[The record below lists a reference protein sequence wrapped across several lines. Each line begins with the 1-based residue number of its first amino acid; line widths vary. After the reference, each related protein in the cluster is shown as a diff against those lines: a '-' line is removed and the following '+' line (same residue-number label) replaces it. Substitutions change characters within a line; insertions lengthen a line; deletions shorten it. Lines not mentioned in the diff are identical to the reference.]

1 MSSLVKGLFS
11 NTRKSIDLSSNPLN
25 ISIQI
30 RTAKKRVSG
39 SKTNNKD
46 SAGRRLGVKKQ
57 EGHFIQTGEIIM
69 RQRGTV
75 IHPGENTS
83 IGVDH
88 TIYATEPGYVR
99 FYLDPFHP
107 LRKYVGVALKK
118 DVRLPKPHFEPRLRR
133 FGYIPI
139 ENPIEAEKEE
149 ASMSRKELLAQD
161 KLNEI
166 KETKSKAKETFIN
179 SCKEALNSVYGMGLE
194 GQQLEDA
201 SERLY
206 NIYQL
211 RSVGQSL
218 SEARTQV
225 TFNQLYD
232 INLQVRRNEITKD
245 QVKELQNQVKEF
257 INKIDSA
264 IGVESNGLL
273 YKNLTEEETLSL
285 RKEIS
290 EKLAKLYKEN
300 ALDKEYRKQ
309 ASELINTPGIFEA
322 KERKELILEYLP
334 EVLPLD
340 VPGSVVEITDAKNAP
355 KDLVIQRIY
364 DEANRKV
371 KLVGRPKEAF
381 ATL

>member
-1 MSSLVKGLFS
+1 M
-11 NTRKSIDLSSNPLN
+11 SSNPLN

-57 EGHFIQTGEIIM
+57 EGHFIQPGEIIM

-75 IHPGENTS
+75 IHPGENTN

-118 DVRLPKPHFEPRLRR
+118 DIRLPKPHFEPRLRR
-133 FGYIPI
+133 FGYLPI
-139 ENPIEAEKEE
+139 ESAVEAANEE
-149 ASMSRKELLAQD
+149 ASMSRKELLAQG

-166 KETKSKAKETFIN
+166 KESKLKNKENWIN
-179 SCKEALNSVYGMGLE
+179 SYKEALNSVYGLNLE
-194 GQQLEDA
+194 GQQVEDA
-201 SERLY
+201 IERLY
-206 NIYQL
+206 NIYEL
-211 RSVGQSL
+211 RLVGQSL
-218 SEARTQV
+218 TDARTQV

-232 INLQVRRNEITKD
+232 LNLQVRRNEITKD
-245 QVKELQNQVKEF
+245 QIKDLQSQTKELINQ
-257 INKIDSA
+257 IDNK
-264 IGVESNGLL
+264 IGVEANGSL
-273 YKNLTEEETLSL
+273 YKNLTEEETSQL

-290 EKLAKLYKEN
+290 EKLAKLYEEK
-300 ALDKEYRKQ
+300 ALDKDYRKQ
-309 ASELINTPGIFEA
+309 ASELINTPGVFEP
-322 KERKELILEYLP
+322 KERQTLSVEYLP

-340 VPGSVVEITDAKNAP
+340 VPGSVVEITDPKKPP

-364 DEANRKV
+364 DEENRKV
-371 KLVGRPKEAF
+371 RLVGRPKEVF